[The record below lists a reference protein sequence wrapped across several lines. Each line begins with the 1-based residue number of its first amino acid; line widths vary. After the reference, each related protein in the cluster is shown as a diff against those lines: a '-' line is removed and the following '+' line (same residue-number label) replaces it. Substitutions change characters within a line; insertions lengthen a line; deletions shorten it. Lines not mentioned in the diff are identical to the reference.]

1 MHPVTYIGRKLLPR
15 EKRYAIIEREF
26 LAIVWAVGKLS
37 CYLLGDAFYIETDS
51 KPLTPLPERTTIGQR
66 QEMALVADALQA
78 TVGASEPW
86 PDDVLLY
93 QQYKAEQITLPD
105 CTQCLAV
112 EAFLRMCGL
121 RFNVKCKTNAEE
133 MSPSGKVPFIQ
144 AGPYLVSEFEPVV
157 GFVARKGFSLSRDM
171 SDTDRSEMR
180 AYMSML
186 ENILGNAELYMAW
199 FNPEISN
206 EVTKPRYG
214 CSYPWPLNWVLAWKK
229 QRAMIA
235 LLTAN
240 DWASKTVEE
249 VTEEVHT
256 CCLALSEKLD
266 KKKYFFGD
274 SPTELDALVYGHLY
288 TLLTTKLPGGPFTSV
303 IREFQNLAEFCK
315 RVDSAYFS
323 D

>member
-1 MHPVTYIGRKLLPR
+1 
-15 EKRYAIIEREF
+15 
-26 LAIVWAVGKLS
+26 
-37 CYLLGDAFYIETDS
+37 
-51 KPLTPLPERTTIGQR
+51 
-66 QEMALVADALQA
+66 MALVADALQA

-144 AGPYLVSEFEPVV
+144 AGPYLVSEFDPVV
-157 GFVARKGFSLSRDM
+157 SFVARKGFSLSREM
-171 SDTDRSEMR
+171 SDSERSEMR

-199 FNPEISN
+199 LNPEISN

-214 CSYPWPLNWVLAWKK
+214 CSYPWPLNWVLAWRK
-229 QRAMIA
+229 QRSVIA
-235 LLTAN
+235 RLTAN
-240 DWASKTVEE
+240 DWASKSVEE

-256 CCLALSEKLD
+256 CCQALSEKLD

-274 SPTELDALVYGHLY
+274 NPTELDALVYGHLY

-303 IREFQNLAEFCK
+303 IREFQNLGEFCK
-315 RVDSAYFS
+315 RVDSAYFA